1 MTTKKQSITEKSK
14 PVSTFGAELNTEI
27 LLVRHG
33 QQTTA
38 TAKNITEFYKRSIG
52 DQVDPPLSEL
62 GNEQAKLVGQSLSTT
77 KIDAVYASPLKRAF
91 ITGEQIARHHDLKP
105 IVIHDLREV
114 EMFRDSPQDLS
125 AEEVFGKQAL
135 TAMRSRM
142 AKENSW
148 DVYPQSERSHE
159 LRQRVV
165 TAIEGIIIENIGKRV
180 VVAAHG
186 GVINAYLGHLLKTP
200 LDMLFRPAHTSIS
213 IILASKHTRIIG
225 SLNDVYHLK
234 TEEKDYISG

>member
-1 MTTKKQSITEKSK
+1 MTTKEQSIAETSKS
-14 PVSTFGAELNTEI
+14 VSTFGAELNTEI
-27 LLVRHG
+27 LLIRHG

-38 TAKNITEFYKRSIG
+38 TAKNITEFYKRTIG

-62 GNEQAKLVGQSLSTT
+62 GNKQAELVGQSLSTT
-77 KIDAVYASPLKRAF
+77 KIETIYASPLKRAF
-91 ITGEQIARHHDLKP
+91 STGEQIARHHNLKP
-105 IVIHDLREV
+105 IVINDLREV
-114 EMFRDSPQDLS
+114 EMFRDSPQELS
-125 AEEVFGKQAL
+125 AEEVFGKHAL
-135 TAMRSRM
+135 AAMRQRM

-148 DVYPQSERSHE
+148 DVFPQSEHSHE

-165 TAIEGIIIENIGKRV
+165 NAIEGIILAKIGKRV

-213 IILASKHTRIIG
+213 TILASKDTRIIR

-234 TEEKDYISG
+234 TKEKDYISG

>member
-1 MTTKKQSITEKSK
+1 MTTKDQPIAETSK
-14 PVSTFGAELNTEI
+14 PVSTFGAEFNTEI
-27 LLVRHG
+27 LLIRHG

-52 DQVDPPLSEL
+52 DQVDPPLSKL
-62 GNEQAKLVGQSLSTT
+62 GNKQAELVGQSLSTT
-77 KIDAVYASPLKRAF
+77 KIETVYASPLKRAF
-91 ITGEQIARHHDLKP
+91 STGEQIARHHDLKP
-105 IVIHDLREV
+105 IIINDLREV
-114 EMFRDSPQDLS
+114 EMFRDSPQELS
-125 AEEVFGKQAL
+125 AEEVFGKEAL
-135 TAMRSRM
+135 AAMRQRM
-142 AKENSW
+142 MKENSW

-165 TAIEGIIIENIGKRV
+165 NAIEGIIIANIGKRV
-180 VVAAHG
+180 AVAAHG

-213 IILASKHTRIIG
+213 TVLANKDTRIIR

-234 TEEKDYISG
+234 TKEKDYISG

>member
-105 IVIHDLREV
+105 IVINDLREV

-165 TAIEGIIIENIGKRV
+165 TQLKE
-180 VVAAHG
+180 
-186 GVINAYLGHLLKTP
+186 LLLK
-200 LDMLFRPAHTSIS
+200 I
-213 IILASKHTRIIG
+213 
-225 SLNDVYHLK
+225 
-234 TEEKDYISG
+234 